1 MENSSS
7 SLLSIKIDFAQ
18 SHLFFPTIIIWTLV
32 ILLILILIFNG
43 IPYLRSYMSGE
54 RTINLS
60 IEHIDK
66 IRLPGTLILTVAYFL
81 LMDYVG
87 SFFPNMGYGFLLVS
101 IPFIFLVSVL
111 YVYDINRKKLLNI
124 TLNAIIVP
132 SVSWF
137 LLAKLFNITLP

>member
-18 SHLFFPTIIIWTLV
+18 SHLFFPTMIIWTLA
-32 ILLILILIFNG
+32 ILLLLILIFNG
-43 IPYLRSYMSGE
+43 IPYIRSYISGE

-60 IEHIDK
+60 LEHIDK
-66 IRLPGTLILTVAYFL
+66 IRLPGTLVLTVIYFL

-137 LLAKLFNITLP
+137 LLAKMFNITLP